1 MLQDSIQSAP
11 LGRQRLADESFKD
24 LHGMTASNAF
34 RVAWEGVML
43 NKLRSFLTTLGIIIG
58 VAAVIIMLAVSA
70 GAEAEI
76 EDQISGLGANL
87 IMVTPFRAFG
97 GVRGAGGGFPGGGGN
112 ITALTY
118 DDVIFLSQNLGNVS
132 GVSLEQGTTQNVK
145 GGSATMTGVS
155 IVGVTAD
162 FLAVRDYSVAHG
174 RFFTHAEDDAVQRVA
189 VLGAGIAQ
197 DLFEGVEPL
206 GQQVRIGSSRFT
218 VIGVMAEQGVVGAT
232 DNDGRIYIPASV
244 VFKKFGGSGFGGN
257 RVRMI
262 LVKAESGE
270 MMDSVINQ
278 ITSLLSARR
287 NVDPASPDFGV
298 RTQQDIVDA
307 RASTTAAFRS
317 LLAWVAAVSL
327 VVGGIGIMNI
337 MLVSVTERTREI
349 GLRQALGARPR
360 DVQRQ
365 FLLEAV
371 MLSLVGGLAGL
382 LIGVAGSFVFG
393 QLGGMRTELVPL
405 SLPLAFGASAAVGI
419 FFGYYPATQ
428 AARLDPIEALRR
440 E

>member
-1 MLQDSIQSAP
+1 MLQDSIRSAP
-11 LGRQRLADESFKD
+11 LGRQTLEDNSFKD
-24 LHGMTASNAF
+24 LHGMTARNSF

-87 IMVTPFRAFG
+87 IMVTPFRSFG
-97 GVRGAGGGFPGGGGN
+97 GVRRGPGGGGGPGN
-112 ITALTY
+112 ITTFTY
-118 DDVIFLSQNLGNVS
+118 DEVVFLSQNLRNVS
-132 GVSLEQGTTQNVK
+132 GVSLEQSTTQNVK

-162 FLAVRDYSVAHG
+162 FLEVRDYEVGQG
-174 RFFTHAEDDAVQRVA
+174 RFFTAAENDATQRVA
-189 VLGAGIAQ
+189 ILGAGIAE
-197 DLFEGVEPL
+197 DLFEGVDPI
-206 GQQVRIGSSRFT
+206 GHKVRIGSSRFT

-244 VFKKFGGSGFGGN
+244 VFKKFSGSGFGGN

-270 MMDSVINQ
+270 MLDSVMNQ
-278 ITSLLSARR
+278 ITALLAGRR
-287 NVDPASPDFGV
+287 NVDPAAPDFGV

-307 RASTTAAFRS
+307 RSSTTAAFRS
-317 LLAWVAAVSL
+317 LLAWVAAISL

-382 LIGVAGSFVFG
+382 LVGVAGSFVFG
-393 QLGGMRTELVPL
+393 ELGGMRTELVPL

-428 AARLDPIEALRR
+428 AAKLDPIEALRR